1 MSQQRENQRGTV
13 SQTTTTTASPILK
26 LRAQERQARDVSW
39 DANVVDNEHLNKK
52 RQKYAVYFIHQIGT
66 VMKKIV
72 QVPVTRLV
80 ILQIMKRMIK
90 TGRYPRNLTI
100 TKKSKPNAYEVQPHY
115 KTNQR
120 CPENEIFS

>member
-1 MSQQRENQRGTV
+1 M
-13 SQTTTTTASPILK
+13 K

-90 TGRYPRNLTI
+90 QEDTPKSNNN
-100 TKKSKPNAYEVQPHY
+100 KKSKPNAYEVQPHY

>member
-1 MSQQRENQRGTV
+1 M
-13 SQTTTTTASPILK
+13 K

-90 TGRYPRNLTI
+90 QEDTPKSNNNKSQSLMRTKFSPI
-100 TKKSKPNAYEVQPHY
+100 TKPIKGARKMKYLVSLHIL
-115 KTNQR
+115 TL
-120 CPENEIFS
+120 SS

>member
-1 MSQQRENQRGTV
+1 
-13 SQTTTTTASPILK
+13 
-26 LRAQERQARDVSW
+26 
-39 DANVVDNEHLNKK
+39 
-52 RQKYAVYFIHQIGT
+52 
-66 VMKKIV
+66 MKKIV

-90 TGRYPRNLTI
+90 HEDSPKSNNN
-100 TKKSKPNAYEVQPHY
+100 KKSKPNAYEVQPHY